1 MLFIRRNEAGRIVA
15 VASEPPAAG
24 DPAAAEWAVADDGDP
39 EVIAFCDGISA
50 QASALSRSD
59 VGFIR
64 VLEDVIDLLVARSV
78 ILFTDLPPAAQDK
91 LMARRKA
98 RAGMRE
104 LSLLDD
110 EGDDGLI

>member
-1 MLFIRRNEAGRIVA
+1 MLFIRRNEAGSIVA
-15 VASEPPAAG
+15 VASEPPVAG
-24 DPAAAEWAVADDGDP
+24 DADAAEWAVADEGDP

-50 QASALSRSD
+50 KASALSRSD

-64 VLEDVIDLLVARSV
+64 VLEDVIDLLVERSV
-78 ILFTDLPPAAQDK
+78 ILFTDLPPAAQEK

-104 LSLLDD
+104 LSLLDE